1 MVVKSVT
8 ELIGNTPLVE
18 ISKNI
23 TGLKNIKL
31 YAKCE
36 LYNPFGSLK
45 DRAAYEMLKD
55 DIENIKKDRKV
66 VVESSS
72 GNTAKALDIIC
83 HMNDIP
89 FLTVTNRIKTEEVR
103 KILQICGAD
112 IEELPGM
119 SECPDPTDPNDPTS
133 YIERMISRDQ
143 DRYYYPN
150 QYTNLKNPQAHYLHT
165 GKEILEDLGNVDYFF
180 ATLGTTGSSRGT
192 IECLNEHNPDLIKI
206 GIIASKGDNIP
217 GIRNIDEMYEVGIF
231 DKKIYNEIL
240 AISSMEAIDGMLT
253 LVRKCGILA
262 GPTSGA
268 CYKKTIDY
276 LKEIDNTLDEEKKAV
291 FITCDRVEPYITY
304 IEKRRPDLFKENIKL
319 NNIFNMTDE
328 DYKYAKEI
336 TIEEYDSFIK
346 NNNPLIIDLRGNMA
360 YKNIH
365 IKDSI
370 NITDVFFDDLVNN
383 GLPFPK
389 DKKVLLICPTGD
401 KSKKYSAYLNKNGLD
416 VYSLKEGFNNYR
428 LNNKELVR
436 EIRSIN
442 FEEL

>member
-18 ISKNI
+18 ISKDI
-23 TGLKNIKL
+23 TGLKNVKL

-55 DIENIKKDRKV
+55 DIEDIKKRGKTV
-66 VVESSS
+66 IESSS
-72 GNTAKALDIIC
+72 GNTAKALGILC
-83 HMNDIP
+83 EMNNIP
-89 FLTVTNRIKTEEVR
+89 FLTVTNRIKTEEIG
-103 KILQICGAD
+103 KILSISGAS
-112 IEELPGM
+112 IKELPGI

-133 YIERMISRDQ
+133 YIERMITATPDK
-143 DRYYYPN
+143 YYYSN

-165 GKEILEDLGNVDYFF
+165 GKEILEDLENVDYFF

-192 IECLNEHNPDLIKI
+192 IECLKEHNPNLVKI

-231 DKKIYNEIL
+231 DKKIYDEIIS
-240 AISSMEAIDGMLT
+240 ISSMEAIDGMLT

-268 CYKKTIDY
+268 CFKKTVEY
-276 LKEIDNTLDEEKKAV
+276 LKEIDNDLKEEKNAV
-291 FITCDRVEPYITY
+291 FIACDRVEPYITY
-304 IEKRRPDLFKENIKL
+304 IEKRRPEIFKENSKS
-319 NNIFNMTDE
+319 NNVFSMIEE

-336 TIEEYDSFIK
+336 TIDEYDNFI
-346 NNNPLIIDLRGNMA
+346 NNYNPLIIDLRGNMA

-401 KSKKYSAYLNKNGLD
+401 KSRKYSAYLNKNGLD

>member
-18 ISKNI
+18 ISKDI
-23 TGLKNIKL
+23 TGLKNIKV

-55 DIENIKKDRKV
+55 DIDDIKKNGKI

-72 GNTAKALDIIC
+72 GNTAKALDVIC
-83 HMNDIP
+83 GMNNIP
-89 FLTVTNRIKTEEVR
+89 FLTVTNRIKTEEIG
-103 KILQICGAD
+103 KILNICGAN
-112 IEELPGM
+112 IKELPGM

-133 YIERMISRDQ
+133 YIERMISANPDK
-143 DRYYYPN
+143 YYYPN
-150 QYTNLKNPQAHYLHT
+150 QYTNLKNPKAHYLHT

-192 IECLNEHNPDLIKI
+192 IECLKELNSNLIKI
-206 GIIASKGDNIP
+206 GVIASKGDNIP

-231 DKKIYNEIL
+231 DKNIYDEIVS
-240 AISSMEAIDGMLT
+240 ISSMEAIDGMLT

-268 CYKKTIDY
+268 CFKKTVEY
-276 LKEIDNTLDEEKKAV
+276 LKEIDNTLNEEKTAV
-291 FITCDRVEPYITY
+291 FIACDRVEPYITY
-304 IEKRRPDLFKENIKL
+304 VEKRRPDIFEENTKS
-319 NNIFNMTDE
+319 NNTFSMIDE

-336 TIEEYDSFIK
+336 NIDEYDTFVK
-346 NNNPLIIDLRGNMA
+346 DNNPLIIDLRGNKA

-416 VYSLKEGFNNYR
+416 VYSLKSGFNNYR
-428 LNNKELVR
+428 LSNKELVR
-436 EIRSIN
+436 EIRSIS

>member
-1 MVVKSVT
+1 MIVKSVT

-18 ISKNI
+18 ISKDI
-23 TGLKNIKL
+23 TKLKNINL
-31 YAKCE
+31 YCKCE

-45 DRAAYEMLKD
+45 DRAAYEMIKD
-55 DIENIKKDRKV
+55 DLENIKNSGKTV
-66 VVESSS
+66 IESSS
-72 GNTAKALDIIC
+72 GNTAKALDVIC
-83 HMNDIP
+83 SMNNIP
-89 FLTVTNRIKTEEVR
+89 FLTVTNRIKTEEVG
-103 KILQICGAD
+103 KILSICGAS
-112 IEELPGM
+112 IKELPGM

-133 YIERMISRDQ
+133 YIERMISSNPDK
-143 DRYYYPN
+143 YYYPN

-165 GKEILEDLGNVDYFF
+165 GKEIINDLGNVDYFF

-192 IECLNEHNPDLIKI
+192 IECLKENNPNLVKI
-206 GIIASKGDNIP
+206 GIIAAKGDNIP
-217 GIRNIDEMYEVGIF
+217 GIRNMDEMYEVGIF
-231 DKKIYNEIL
+231 DKSIYDEIL
-240 AISSMEAIDGMLT
+240 SISSMDAIDGMLT
-253 LVRKCGILA
+253 LIRKCGILA

-268 CYKKTIDY
+268 CFKKTLKY
-276 LKEIDNTLDEEKKAV
+276 LEELDNKLDKEINAV
-291 FITCDRVEPYITY
+291 FIACDRVEPYITY
-304 IEKRRPDLFKENIKL
+304 IEKRRPD
-319 NNIFNMTDE
+319 IFNDNAKSNNTFSMVED
-328 DYKYAKEI
+328 DYKFAKEI
-336 TIEEYDSFIK
+336 SIDEYDDFIK

-389 DKKVLLICPTGD
+389 DKKVLLVCPTGD

-416 VYSLKEGFNNYR
+416 IYSLKDGFNSYR
-428 LNNKELVR
+428 LSNKELVR

>member
-8 ELIGNTPLVE
+8 ELIGNTPLIE
-18 ISKNI
+18 ISKDI

-55 DIENIKKDRKV
+55 DIDDIKKMGKT

-83 HMNDIP
+83 EMNNIP
-89 FLTVTNRIKTEEVR
+89 FLTVTNRIKTEEVG
-103 KILQICGAD
+103 KILSICGAD
-112 IEELPGM
+112 IKELPGM

-133 YIERMISRDQ
+133 YIERMISANNDK
-143 DRYYYPN
+143 YYYPN
-150 QYTNLKNPQAHYLHT
+150 QYANLKNPQAHYLHT
-165 GKEILEDLGNVDYFF
+165 GKEILSDLGNVDYFF

-192 IECLNEHNPDLIKI
+192 IECLKEHNPNLIKI

-231 DKKIYNEIL
+231 DKKIYDEIIS
-240 AISSMEAIDGMLT
+240 ISSMEAIDGMLT
-253 LVRKCGILA
+253 LIRKCGILA

-268 CYKKTIDY
+268 CFKKTIEY
-276 LKEIDNTLDEEKKAV
+276 LKEIDNTFDKEKTAV
-291 FITCDRVEPYITY
+291 FIACDRVEPYITY
-304 IEKRRPDLFKENIKL
+304 IEKRRPDIFRENNKS
-319 NNIFNMTDE
+319 NNTFSMTDE
-328 DYKYAKEI
+328 DYNYAKEI
-336 TIEEYDSFIK
+336 TVDEYDSFIID
-346 NNNPLIIDLRGNMA
+346 NNPLIIDLRGNMA

-370 NITDVFFDDLVNN
+370 NITDIFFDDLVNN

-389 DKKVLLICPTGD
+389 GKKVLLICPTGD
-401 KSKKYSAYLNKNGLD
+401 KSRKYSAYLNKNGLD
-416 VYSLKEGFNNYR
+416 VYSLKDGFNNYR

-442 FEEL
+442 LEEL